1 MSDTSWSVTP
11 KPVPAELVTNPHATY
26 PPQPTRFA
34 TIAEQLDTATFDTLR
49 SWANGGIGQP
59 ETD

>member
-1 MSDTSWSVTP
+1 MSDAWTVTP
-11 KPVPAELVTNPHATY
+11 KPVAPELVTNPHATY

-49 SWANGGIGQP
+49 SWANGGIGQL

>member
-1 MSDTSWSVTP
+1 MSDTTW
-11 KPVPAELVTNPHATY
+11 VPEPREVPTELVTNPHVTY

-49 SWANGGIGQP
+49 SWANGGLGQP